1 MSCREIPS
9 IPQAARC
16 QKNAVRPSRGFAL
29 LCLISFLAIPS
40 AQAQQRKVYEGVI
53 SVKKKTIGTVI
64 LVDTTGGTVSGW
76 MRMEKFV
83 KIDGGSVMDGA
94 VEFQA
99 GGNQYRIDE
108 RRGRIIYSGPDGE
121 GNRFL
126 EPMKP
131 LAGKL
136 QEVGESEKPGGSP
149 VVKLEL
155 RGRNW
160 NLEVGRP
167 ALWKNES
174 APFENFT
181 RVEDML
187 GKDITVWI
195 GETSPLRGRMVVI
208 EEPSGMDI
216 PLKPTKESKKDEKE
230 KKT

>member
-1 MSCREIPS
+1 
-9 IPQAARC
+9 
-16 QKNAVRPSRGFAL
+16 
-29 LCLISFLAIPS
+29 
-40 AQAQQRKVYEGVI
+40 
-53 SVKKKTIGTVI
+53 
-64 LVDTTGGTVSGW
+64 
-76 MRMEKFV
+76 
-83 KIDGGSVMDGA
+83 
-94 VEFQA
+94 
-99 GGNQYRIDE
+99 
-108 RRGRIIYSGPDGE
+108 
-121 GNRFL
+121 
-126 EPMKP
+126 MKP

>member
-1 MSCREIPS
+1 MRIDDFQTLPQTARFRED
-9 IPQAARC
+9 AGRTT
-16 QKNAVRPSRGFAL
+16 RGFTFF
-29 LCLISFLAIPS
+29 CLISFLAISS
-40 AQAQQRKVYEGVI
+40 AQAQRKVYEGVI
-53 SVKKKTIGTVI
+53 SVKNKTIGTVI
-64 LVDTTGGTVSGW
+64 LVDTTGGSVKGW
-76 MRMEKFV
+76 IRMEKFV
-83 KIDGGSVMDGA
+83 KIDDGKVTDGA

-99 GGNQYRIDE
+99 RGNHFKIDE
-108 RRGRIIYSGPDGE
+108 RRGRIIYSGPDGA

-131 LAGKL
+131 LAGRL

-149 VVKLEL
+149 VAKLEL

-167 ALWKNES
+167 ALWKNAS
-174 APFENFT
+174 TPFENFT

-216 PLKPTKESKKDEKE
+216 PLKPPKEPKKDEKE
-230 KKT
+230 KKS